1 MQPLW
6 FVSWTALLCLAPAP
20 ATPPA
25 SPPGKDAR
33 AARPATLRVTA
44 VQMRSSRNLADNIG
58 RIRRYLRDGAA
69 DGSRVVVFPE
79 CALTGY
85 FDNAYFQQLTA
96 PQLAEAEQQ
105 VCQACREIGVYAI
118 LGTPSQVNGKL
129 YNSALVIDPQG
140 RIVERYH
147 KVQLAED
154 WPQEGDHLAVFHVD
168 GVPCSVMICHD
179 ERYPELVRLPVLAG
193 ARVIFYVSHES
204 DLRQEQKLDPYRA
217 QIQARAVENT
227 VWVVHANAPAN
238 LDLTGSHGQ
247 SRIIAPNGHILHE
260 ASMLQEEVV
269 TATLDLSRATGAN
282 ARGSLGRGPLRD
294 WWEAGVKRVRVIK

>member
-20 ATPPA
+20 AVPPA

-33 AARPATLRVTA
+33 AVRPAMLRVTA
-44 VQMRSSRNLADNIG
+44 VQMRSSRNLADNIS
-58 RIRRYLRDGAA
+58 RIRKYLRACAA
-69 DGSRVVVFPE
+69 DGSRVVLFPE

-96 PQLAEAEQQ
+96 VQLAEAEHQ
-105 VCQACREIGVYAI
+105 VCQACRELGVYAI
-118 LGTPSQVNGKL
+118 LGTPSRVNGKL

-147 KVQLAED
+147 KVQLAEN

-193 ARVIFYVSHES
+193 ARVIFYLSHES
-204 DLRQEQKLDPYRA
+204 DLRHEQKLGPYRA

-247 SRIIAPNGHILHE
+247 SRIIAPDGHLLQE
-260 ASMLQEEVV
+260 ASMLQEEVI
-269 TATLDLSRATGAN
+269 TATLDLSRATGAM
-282 ARGSLGRGPLRD
+282 ARGSMGRGPLRD
-294 WWEAGVKRVRVIK
+294 WWEAGVKRVRIIK